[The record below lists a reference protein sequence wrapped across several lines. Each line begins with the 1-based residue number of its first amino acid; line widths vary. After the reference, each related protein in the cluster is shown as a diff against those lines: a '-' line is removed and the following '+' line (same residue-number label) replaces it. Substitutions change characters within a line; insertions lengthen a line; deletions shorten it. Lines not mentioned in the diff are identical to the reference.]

1 MKPAEQSILF
11 ADARQKTDE
20 FKENLKEGWSTLLLL
35 LLRECADECR
45 RSTQE
50 YHGIASKF
58 DGIPWDGSGYS
69 ETPWGFRGIP

>member
-11 ADARQKTDE
+11 ADARQKTEE

-45 RSTQE
+45 RSTQDA
-50 YHGIASKF
+50 GGWLS
-58 DGIPWDGSGYS
+58 WR
-69 ETPWGFRGIP
+69 WGRLSRRGICDNEEK